1 MVVDER
7 QQPASEAD
15 PSRFG
20 RARSLRLP
28 LSAAIVGS
36 MFLGYGVPFYGIVLS
51 LAVPIV
57 MYIGRRE
64 LWDAAVR
71 RIPLIAGLVWIGL
84 WLPAISY
91 SLTGWY
97 WALTG
102 RDLSTAWLL
111 LPLCGP
117 TPIVVGTL
125 VPALAAAVVFAIGL
139 TVSGLV
145 NRPWLVIVG
154 GWLAPWAHELAFTMV
169 VSRMEC

>member
-1 MVVDER
+1 MVVDEK
-7 QQPASEAD
+7 QQPATGAD
-15 PSRFG
+15 SSRLG
-20 RARSLRLP
+20 RGRSLRLA
-28 LSAAIVGS
+28 LSAAIVAS

-57 MYIGRRE
+57 IYIGRRE
-64 LWDAAVR
+64 LWDATVR
-71 RIPLIAGLVWIGL
+71 RIPLIAVLVWIGL
-84 WLPAISY
+84 WLPAFSY

-97 WALTG
+97 WLLTG

-139 TVSGLV
+139 AVSGVL
-145 NRPWLVIVG
+145 NRPWLVVVG

-169 VSRMEC
+169 VTRMEC

>member
-1 MVVDER
+1 MVDER

-36 MFLGYGVPFYGIVLS
+36 MLLGYGVPFYGILLS
-51 LAVPIV
+51 LAVPTV

-64 LWDAAVR
+64 LWNATAR
-71 RIPLIAGLVWIGL
+71 RIPLIAVLVWIGL

-97 WALTG
+97 AMLTG

-111 LPLCGP
+111 IPLCGP

-125 VPALAAAVVFAIGL
+125 VPALAAAVVFAVGL
-139 TVSGLV
+139 AVSGV
-145 NRPWLVIVG
+145 ANRPWLVIVG
-154 GWLAPWAHELAFTMV
+154 AWLAPWAHELVFTMV
-169 VSRMEC
+169 VTRMEC

>member
-1 MVVDER
+1 MVDEK
-7 QQPASEAD
+7 QQPTSGAD
-15 PSRFG
+15 TSRFG
-20 RARSLRLP
+20 RARSLRLA
-28 LSAAIVGS
+28 LSAAITGS

-57 MYIGRRE
+57 MYIWRRE
-64 LWDAAVR
+64 LWNVAVR
-71 RIPLIAGLVWIGL
+71 RIPLVAGLVWIGL
-84 WLPAISY
+84 WLPAFSY

-125 VPALAAAVVFAIGL
+125 VPALAAAVVFAVGW
-139 TVSGLV
+139 TVSGV
-145 NRPWLVIVG
+145 ANRPWLAIVG
-154 GWLAPWAHELAFTMV
+154 AWLAPWAHELAFAIV
-169 VSRMEC
+169 VSGMEC

>member
-1 MVVDER
+1 MVEER
-7 QQPASEAD
+7 QQPASGTGS
-15 PSRFG
+15 SRFG
-20 RARSLRLP
+20 RGRSLRLA
-28 LSAAIVGS
+28 LSAAIASS
-36 MFLGYGVPFYGIVLS
+36 MFLGYAVPFYGILFS

-71 RIPLIAGLVWIGL
+71 RIPLIAILTWIGL
-84 WLPAISY
+84 WLPAFSY

-97 WALTG
+97 WMLTG

-111 LPLCGP
+111 IPLCGP

-139 TVSGLV
+139 AVSGV
-145 NRPWLVIVG
+145 ANRPWLVIVG
-154 GWLAPWAHELAFTMV
+154 AWLAPWAHELAFTLV
-169 VSRMEC
+169 VTRMEC